1 MKRKTDK
8 NLEAI
13 REYIEN
19 ELSRNEIT
27 EERKNLKDYLQRMLK
42 KKMK

>member
-27 EERKNLKDYLQRMLK
+27 EERKRELK
-42 KKMK
+42 